1 MVEQWP
7 LKPLVQGSSPC
18 WGTNFM
24 DLKSKNIIITGGA
37 NGIGKALAD
46 RFLKES
52 PNSIHLID
60 INPDVLHVAESI
72 GEKAHIVDVANEEQF
87 AITLNQIIQDVGSI
101 DLFCS
106 NAGIEGHGTLD
117 ASNSIWDKNWQINVM
132 SHIYASRIIIPHMLE
147 NKNGYFL
154 LTVSAAGL
162 LNMPGAMP
170 YATTK
175 HAALGLA
182 ENLSIMYGNQG
193 IKVSALCPQLVDTN
207 MLKTSKLPPEDHP
220 LMMDGIL
227 TTQQVADY
235 TVQGINDEKF
245 LILPHE
251 NVLRYIQ
258 GKTYNYDKWIE
269 EVRKQIAKLK

>member
-1 MVEQWP
+1 MN
-7 LKPLVQGSSPC
+7 LK
-18 WGTNFM
+18 
-24 DLKSKNIIITGGA
+24 DKNIIITGGA

-60 INPDVLHVAESI
+60 INPDVLHVADSI
-72 GEKAHIVDVANEEQF
+72 GAEAYITDVANEEQF
-87 AITLNQIIQDVGSI
+87 AIVLNQIIKDVGSI
-101 DLFCS
+101 DIFCS
-106 NAGIEGHGTLD
+106 NAGVDGHGTLD
-117 ASNSIWDKNWQINVM
+117 AGNDTWDHNWQVNVM
-132 SHIYASRIIIPHMLE
+132 SHIYAARILIPHMLE
-147 NKNGYFL
+147 NKDGYFL

-175 HAALGLA
+175 HAAIGLA

-207 MLKTSKLPPEDHP
+207 MLQTSKLPPDDHP

-227 TTQQVADY
+227 TTEQVADC
-235 TVQGINDEKF
+235 TVEGINEEKF

-258 GKTYNYDKWIE
+258 GKTYDYDKWIE
-269 EVRKQIAKLK
+269 GIKKQVVKLK